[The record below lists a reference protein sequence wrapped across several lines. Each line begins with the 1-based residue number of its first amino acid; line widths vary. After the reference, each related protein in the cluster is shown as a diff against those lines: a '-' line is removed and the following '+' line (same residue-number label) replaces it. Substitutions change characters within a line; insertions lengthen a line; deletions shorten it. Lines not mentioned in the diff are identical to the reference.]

1 VLNFL
6 NPLYVAV
13 AWVMQQIHSGLSTF
27 LNPNGG
33 LTWVLTIVLLVVLM
47 RLLLV
52 PLFVKQMHA
61 MRKMS
66 ALTPQLQELR
76 KKYKNDKQT
85 LNEETM
91 RLYKE
96 AGVNPLGGCL
106 PLLAQMP
113 MFFALFSVLRGIA
126 DWKSGPTPYGM
137 TESFIKSAQNANIL
151 GAHISDKVLFTHGM
165 NVPLHAKIV
174 ILGAVAISVVT
185 TFLTVRQSTKRGMT
199 PQMTPDNPMAAS
211 QKYMAYIVPFFALSG
226 LYWAFGLVLY
236 WVTTNVWTLGQQYV
250 LFKRYPPTAAAD
262 AAAGTGSSPAAS
274 ARPATAPRLV
284 SGPKAVGSAK
294 QVSAAKPVANRP
306 TPAKPAADGKAS
318 GTKPAARPAGGK
330 PAAKPAAGAAKQR
343 QAAYNEAA
351 RQEAADMEDPQTAKP
366 GAARPAAAKSGAA
379 RPAAAKPAK
388 PAATGAKPAATRPA
402 PAKPSASSGQ
412 QSKRAPGRPAA
423 SGTGQGKAQAKSGG
437 QQSDGNGSG
446 SVSGILRRFGKGR
459 TETEEQPAEPEPKL
473 VRQQRVRQ
481 SRSKRSGKR

>member
-1 VLNFL
+1 VLSFL
-6 NPLYVAV
+6 NPLYAAV
-13 AWVMQQIHSGLSTF
+13 AWVMAQIHTGLSLF
-27 LNPNGG
+27 LPSTSGQA
-33 LTWVLTIVLLVVLM
+33 WFLTIVLLVVAM

-76 KKYKNDKQT
+76 KKYKGDKQT

-91 RLYKE
+91 RLYRE

-113 MFFALFSVLRGIA
+113 MFFALFNVLRGIA
-126 DWKSGPTPYGM
+126 DWKGGPTPYGL
-137 TESFIKSAQNANIL
+137 TESVVKSAQNANIL
-151 GAHISDKVLFTHGM
+151 GAHIADKVLFTGTLH
-165 NVPLHAKIV
+165 VPLEAKIV
-174 ILGAVAISVVT
+174 ILCAVAISVVT

-250 LFKRYPPTAAAD
+250 LFKRYPPTTAAD
-262 AAAGTGSSPAAS
+262 AAAGTGSSPAVS
-274 ARPATAPRLV
+274 IRPATSARLV
-284 SGPKAVGSAK
+284 PGPK
-294 QVSAAKPVANRP
+294 QVSSPKQVTAKPA
-306 TPAKPAADGKAS
+306 AGKSAAGKPAADGKAPAGAKS
-318 GTKPAARPAGGK
+318 AAAKPAPAKPAAARPAG
-330 PAAKPAAGAAKQR
+330 AKPAAA
-343 QAAYNEAA
+343 
-351 RQEAADMEDPQTAKP
+351 P
-366 GAARPAAAKSGAA
+366 
-379 RPAAAKPAK
+379 KPAT
-388 PAATGAKPAATRPA
+388 AAKPAATRPA
-402 PAKPSASSGQ
+402 PAKPASPGQ
-412 QSKRAPGRPAA
+412 QGKKAPGRPAT
-423 SGTGQGKAQAKSGG
+423 SGTGQGKAQAKPGG
-437 QQSDGNGSG
+437 QQSSGNGSG
-446 SVSGILRRFGKGR
+446 SVSGILRRFGRGR
-459 TETEEQPAEPEPKL
+459 TETEEQPEQPEVKL